1 MFDVISDYKSNLGTD
16 SYPIQSKHILLMN
29 LTLVK
34 EPIIQA
40 ITRRNYTLNV
50 HKDYDSNNLEIQ
62 LVFNI
67 VSRKSDRLRESH
79 KVFLLN
85 LNKTRKC
92 SKEKIFHL
100 QNIKFNKELRRH
112 D

>member
-34 EPIIQA
+34 EPIVQA

-50 HKDYDSNNLEIQ
+50 HKDYDSNN
-62 LVFNI
+62 F
-67 VSRKSDRLRESH
+67 SDRLREYH

-100 QNIKFNKELRRH
+100 QNIKFNKELS
-112 D
+112 